1 MANRAYVSLWSKGFS
16 EATMLEQF
24 QQLLTTV
31 PLSAERP
38 GFTELVIRAVDPA
51 ETPLVERDLRGQGLS
66 AAELI
71 EMVAEYLHPDSAY
84 EVQTHWDLWVYD
96 TGRGGWQRRP
106 QGLALFCHGEEY
118 DGGVCAD
125 VGHFQADVGF
135 EHLFTGHAGLLG
147 SRAAGSS
154 EPGRAAQHPFE
165 AEFLARMSQLE
176 NLREY
181 HQKTRENIKELMGWT
196 RAVEEAVPLE
206 RYRLWSEGEENLESR
221 IDEILAVH

>member
-38 GFTELVIRAVDPA
+38 GFTELVIRAVDPT
-51 ETPLVERDLRGQGLS
+51 ETPLVERDLRGKALS

-71 EMVAEYLHPDSAY
+71 ELAAEYLHADSEY
-84 EVQTHWDLWVYD
+84 EVRTHWDLWVYD
-96 TGRGGWQRRP
+96 AERGRWQRRP
-106 QGLALFCHGEEY
+106 QRLALLCHGEEY
-118 DGGVCAD
+118 DGGIYAD

-147 SRAAGSS
+147 WRAAGS
-154 EPGRAAQHPFE
+154 PGPGTAAHPAE
-165 AEFLARMSQLE
+165 AEFLARMSQPE

-181 HQKTRENIKELMGWT
+181 HLKTRENIKELMDWMRT
-196 RAVEEAVPLE
+196 AEEAVPLE
-206 RYRLWSEGEENLESR
+206 RYRLWSEGEENFESR

>member
-31 PLSAERP
+31 PLSAEGP
-38 GFTELVIRAVDPA
+38 GFTELVIRGVDPT
-51 ETPLVERDLRGQGLS
+51 ETPLVERDLRGQALS

-71 EMVAEYLHPDSAY
+71 ELAAEYLHADSEY
-84 EVQTHWDLWVYD
+84 EVRTHWDLWVYD
-96 TGRGGWQRRP
+96 AERGRWQRRP
-106 QGLALFCHGEEY
+106 QRLALLCHGEEY
-118 DGGVCAD
+118 DGGIYAD

-147 SRAAGSS
+147 WRAAGS
-154 EPGRAAQHPFE
+154 PGPGTAAHPAE
-165 AEFLARMSQLE
+165 AEFLARMSQPE

-181 HQKTRENIKELMGWT
+181 HLRTRENIKELMDWM
-196 RAVEEAVPLE
+196 RAAEEAVPLE
-206 RYRLWSEGEENLESR
+206 RYRLWSEGEENFESR